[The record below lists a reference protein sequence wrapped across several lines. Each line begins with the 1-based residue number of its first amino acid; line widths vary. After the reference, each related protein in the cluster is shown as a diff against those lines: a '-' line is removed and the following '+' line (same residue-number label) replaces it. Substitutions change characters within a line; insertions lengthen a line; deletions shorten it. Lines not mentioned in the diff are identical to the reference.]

1 MKTNIGTL
9 DRTIRVILAA
19 IIAILL
25 LAKLVHGTLAIVL
38 GILGPLFLITA
49 GLGFC
54 GLYVPFKISTR
65 KKQDSTAK

>member
-1 MKTNIGTL
+1 MKTNMGTL

-19 IIAILL
+19 IIAIFL
-25 LAKLVHGTLAIVL
+25 LAKLVHGTIAIVL

-54 GLYVPFKISTR
+54 PLYVPFKISTR
-65 KKQDSTAK
+65 KKQESAAK